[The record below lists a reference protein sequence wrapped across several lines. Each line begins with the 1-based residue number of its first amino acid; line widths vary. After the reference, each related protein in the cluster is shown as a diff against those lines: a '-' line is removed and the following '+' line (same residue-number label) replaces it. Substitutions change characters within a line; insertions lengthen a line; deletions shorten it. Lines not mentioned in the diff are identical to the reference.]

1 MISFDD
7 YARHDGVGLAALVRR
22 GEVSPGELLD
32 AAAARI
38 EALNP
43 ALGAVVRTRFERAR
57 VEARLVDRDAPLA
70 GVPFLVKDLL
80 STLQG
85 EPTGAGCRV
94 LQRVPM
100 PRDNELV
107 RRWRAGGLVIAGR
120 TATPEFGLLPVTE
133 PQVHGPARNPWA
145 RDRTPGGSSGG
156 SAAAVAARMV
166 PLASGGDGGGSIRM
180 PASCCGLFG
189 FKPTRGLT
197 PAGPDASE
205 HWRGFAIEHV
215 ITRSVRDSAAALD
228 ATAGS
233 DPGAPC
239 TAPPRPD
246 SFLRAL
252 GQPPGRLRIGFS
264 DRPLF
269 GQGAVHPDCSQAMRE
284 AARLLEA
291 LGHEVVEVGPEV
303 DARACALDFMTVV
316 AVETRAS
323 IEQAA
328 RQAGVPP
335 RADGFEAETWAVGL
349 LGRAI
354 PASEYSAALT
364 RLQMT
369 ARQVA
374 PFFERHDLLLTP
386 TLAAP
391 PLPLGALAASAAE
404 RGAMAVVNALGA
416 GGLLRALKI
425 IEPMAAKTFAFMPY
439 TPLFNVTGQPAMSLP
454 LHWNAEGLPV
464 GVQLAGRFGDDALL
478 LRLAAQI
485 ELACPWADRLPPT

>member
-1 MISFDD
+1 
-7 YARHDGVGLAALVRR
+7 
-22 GEVSPGELLD
+22 
-32 AAAARI
+32 
-38 EALNP
+38 
-43 ALGAVVRTRFERAR
+43 
-57 VEARLVDRDAPLA
+57 
-70 GVPFLVKDLL
+70 
-80 STLQG
+80 
-85 EPTGAGCRV
+85 
-94 LQRVPM
+94 
-100 PRDNELV
+100 
-107 RRWRAGGLVIAGR
+107 
-120 TATPEFGLLPVTE
+120 
-133 PQVHGPARNPWA
+133 
-145 RDRTPGGSSGG
+145 
-156 SAAAVAARMV
+156 
-166 PLASGGDGGGSIRM
+166 
-180 PASCCGLFG
+180 
-189 FKPTRGLT
+189 
-197 PAGPDASE
+197 
-205 HWRGFAIEHV
+205 
-215 ITRSVRDSAAALD
+215 
-228 ATAGS
+228 
-233 DPGAPC
+233 
-239 TAPPRPD
+239 
-246 SFLRAL
+246 
-252 GQPPGRLRIGFS
+252 
-264 DRPLF
+264 
-269 GQGAVHPDCSQAMRE
+269 
-284 AARLLEA
+284 
-291 LGHEVVEVGPEV
+291 
-303 DARACALDFMTVV
+303 MTVV

-328 RQAGVPP
+328 RVAGVPP

-374 PFFERHDLLLTP
+374 PFFTRHDLLLTP

-485 ELACPWADRLPPT
+485 EQARPWADRLPPA